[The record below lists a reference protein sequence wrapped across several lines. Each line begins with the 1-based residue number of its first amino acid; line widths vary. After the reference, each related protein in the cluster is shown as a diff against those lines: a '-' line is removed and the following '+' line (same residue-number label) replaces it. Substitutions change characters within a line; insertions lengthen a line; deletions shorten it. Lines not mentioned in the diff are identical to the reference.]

1 MTPRGRRT
9 QPDLILHCDNRGA
22 VRMIERSLVA
32 DGDNGPGSLVVVVYI
47 RVNAAQDLLVKYLVV
62 AFERH

>member
-1 MTPRGRRT
+1 MTPRGRRSK
-9 QPDLILHCDNRGA
+9 PDLILHRDDRGA

-47 RVNAAQDLLVKYLVV
+47 RVNAAQTLLVKYLVV
-62 AFERH
+62 ASKRH